1 MTRQQESPIVF
12 LGDSRAPRPSPWRKF
27 LQLKEQ
33 DRLQHLKRMVKFQQ
47 PPNQEEEQMTWS
59 WRNLLNSIFGQ
70 ENKKK
75 CENGKSPDSFNIYD
89 RRPNFR
95 NNYGWITAID
105 ESDYQPLRH
114 SGIGV
119 CLVNLTA
126 GSMMA
131 PRTFEPIS
139 NRVWNCFEWKQQ
151 NTDCVSKW
159 NTSDECKSKSR
170 RCFLGPKILPL
181 LSNCSKV
188 RFSRVLRIHNFSSP
202 EQATALDWCKLNSS
216 NHENP

>member
-1 MTRQQESPIVF
+1 MTRQQEGPIVF
-12 LGDSRAPRPSPWRKF
+12 LSDSRAPRPSPWRKF

-33 DRLQHLKRMVKFQQ
+33 DRQQHLKRMVKFQQ
-47 PPNQEEEQMTWS
+47 PPNQEEEQMAWS

-105 ESDYQPLRH
+105 ESDYQPLRQ

-126 GSMMA
+126 VNIVLVQSLVSA
-131 PRTFEPIS
+131 HCSLCFTIS
-139 NRVWNCFEWKQQ
+139 YAFFFHNR
-151 NTDCVSKW
+151 
-159 NTSDECKSKSR
+159 
-170 RCFLGPKILPL
+170 
-181 LSNCSKV
+181 SNV
-188 RFSRVLRIHNFSSP
+188 N
-202 EQATALDWCKLNSS
+202 
-216 NHENP
+216 

>member
-1 MTRQQESPIVF
+1 LQVTTDEVREMMTRQQESPIVF

-47 PPNQEEEQMTWS
+47 PPNQEEEQMAWS

-126 GSMMA
+126 VIVLVQSLVSA
-131 PRTFEPIS
+131 HCSLCFTIS
-139 NRVWNCFEWKQQ
+139 YAF
-151 NTDCVSKW
+151 
-159 NTSDECKSKSR
+159 
-170 RCFLGPKILPL
+170 F
-181 LSNCSKV
+181 
-188 RFSRVLRIHNFSSP
+188 IHNR
-202 EQATALDWCKLNSS
+202 S
-216 NHENP
+216 NVN